1 MSFVSN
7 AFLGNNS
14 FFRYFGGFLVII
26 FASQIIGA
34 LPLAVVMMSRGMSGG
49 QLNPDNLADLSM
61 LGLSQ
66 NTSLLLMLIPFIVGL
81 GAVWLVIKYIHN
93 RTFSQTVSGRKKFSW
108 KRFLQAAGFWLL
120 LMVIIQTV
128 QYIVTPGNFEWNFQP
143 GKFYVLVLISLF
155 LIPVQTSFEE
165 ILFRGYLMQ
174 GLITGTRNR
183 WLPLVLTSLIFG
195 GLHIFNPEV
204 KEFGIALALPQYFI
218 LGLILGI
225 SVLMD
230 DGLELALGV
239 HAINN
244 VFLAMFFTFDAS
256 ALQTPALFKIKNIDP
271 LADLITLVIA
281 SILFIL
287 WAANKYKWKD
297 WKFNLSGE
305 VKTE

>member
-1 MSFVSN
+1 MSYISN
-7 AFLGNNS
+7 AFSGKNS
-14 FFRYFGGFLVII
+14 FIRYFIGFVLII
-26 FASQIIGA
+26 IASQIVGA
-34 LPLAVVMMSRGMSGG
+34 LPLLTVVMMKKLNGFH
-49 QLNPDNLADLSM
+49 LNPDNPADLSV

-66 NTSLLLMLIPFIVGL
+66 NTSLILMLIPFIVGL
-81 GAVWLVIKYIHN
+81 VAIWLVVKYIHG
-93 RTFSQTVSGRKKFSW
+93 RTLLQTVTGRKKFSW

-128 QYIVTPGNFEWNFQP
+128 QYLITPENFEWNFQP
-143 GKFYVLVLISLF
+143 GSFYILILISLF
-155 LIPVQTSFEE
+155 LIPLQTSFEE
-165 ILFRGYLMQ
+165 LLFRGYLMQ

-183 WLPLVLTSLIFG
+183 WLPLLFTTFLFG

-204 KEFGIALALPQYFI
+204 KEFGIALALPQYFT
-218 LGLILGI
+218 LGLVLGI

-287 WAANKYKWKD
+287 WASYKYKWKN
-297 WKFNLSGE
+297 WRNNLTGE
-305 VKTE
+305 VITD